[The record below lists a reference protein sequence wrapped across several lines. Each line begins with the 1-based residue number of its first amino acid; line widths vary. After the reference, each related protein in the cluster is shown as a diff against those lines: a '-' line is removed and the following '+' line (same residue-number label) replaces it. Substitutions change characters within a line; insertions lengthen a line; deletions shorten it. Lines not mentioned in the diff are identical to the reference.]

1 MDLLGA
7 PLVVKDHN
15 SKTAIITK
23 VGRKYIHVIPMKS
36 GKLTM
41 KKMTS
46 QQYIKAKFEVLD
58 IPMLDAVRKFLAHAG
73 GYTEA
78 VKAELERVQNEC
90 GTKLPN
96 P

>member
-1 MDLLGA
+1 MDLIGA
-7 PLVVKDHN
+7 PLIVKDHN

-23 VGRKYIHVIPMKS
+23 VGRKYIHVVPMKS

-41 KKMTS
+41 KRMTY

-58 IPMLDAVRKFLAHAG
+58 IPVLSAVNKFLAHAG

-78 VKAELERVQNEC
+78 VNTELERIKNEC
-90 GTKLPN
+90 RE
-96 P
+96 

>member
-1 MDLLGA
+1 MDLIGA
-7 PLVVKDHN
+7 PLVVRGHN
-15 SKTAIITK
+15 SNTAIITK

-41 KKMTS
+41 KKMTY
-46 QQYIKAKFEVLD
+46 QQYVKADFEVLN
-58 IPMLDAVRKFLAHAG
+58 IEVLTAVNKFLNHAG

-90 GTKLPN
+90 STQLSN
-96 P
+96 T

>member
-1 MDLLGA
+1 MDLIGA

-41 KKMTS
+41 KKMTY
-46 QQYIKAKFEVLD
+46 QQYIKTKFEVLD
-58 IPMLDAVRKFLAHAG
+58 IPVLTAVHKFLQHAG

-78 VKAELERVQNEC
+78 VKTELERVKNEC
-90 GTKLPN
+90 GK
-96 P
+96 

>member
-1 MDLLGA
+1 MDLIGA

-41 KKMTS
+41 KKITP
-46 QQYIKAKFEVLD
+46 QQYIKAKFEVLN
-58 IPMLDAVRKFLAHAG
+58 ISLVDAITKFLNHAG

-78 VKAELERVQNEC
+78 VKTELERVKNEC
-90 GTKLPN
+90 ST
-96 P
+96 